1 MPQLSEYF
9 RCLKDIDGPL
19 ISEGTLESVKK
30 KLTDGIRE
38 ILPEVPVWLIDVGN
52 LQKRCGELKKTAQAE
67 YPEST
72 FLALDNLYFPG
83 NKTKLQVTRIL
94 DWDTRN
100 LPAPVRSPGAR
111 PGFLP
116 PKEQS
121 RVLAEQGVKKVI
133 IGDAGIFDGGTLK
146 FIKSVLNDNGIQIEA
161 FVGAICGANASG
173 ITAGMDIDLY
183 TAIELAAGPYEWIE
197 SRDFFD
203 GIVPGGGIVVGKKSK
218 INPEI
223 LKPYYKNGK
232 PICVPYNRGFP
243 GWSSIPAEKFEIFQ
257 SLCQGL
263 RETVRVELAEN
274 LSRDIQPN
282 DLTVI
287 SQAYLGQIR
296 GEIPVNLNGLI
307 SPAPISW
314 ND

>member
-1 MPQLSEYF
+1 M
-9 RCLKDIDGPL
+9 
-19 ISEGTLESVKK
+19 
-30 KLTDGIRE
+30 
-38 ILPEVPVWLIDVGN
+38 PEVPIWLIDAGK
-52 LQKRCGELKKTAQAE
+52 LQKRCGELKKSVQAVF
-67 YPEST
+67 PEST

-83 NKTKLQVTRIL
+83 NETKLQVTRIL

-146 FIKSVLNDNGIQIEA
+146 FINAVLSANGIQIEA
-161 FVGAICGANASG
+161 FIGAICGPGASG
-173 ITAGMDIDLY
+173 ITDSMNIDLY
-183 TAIELAAGPYEWIE
+183 AAIELSSGLYEWIE

-203 GIVPGGGIVVGKKSK
+203 GVAPGGGIVVGKKSK

-243 GWSSIPAEKFEIFQ
+243 GWSSIPVEKFEIFQ
-257 SLCQGL
+257 SLCQEL
-263 RETVRVELAEN
+263 RETVRVELAAEN
-274 LSRDIQPN
+274 LNRDIRPN

-296 GEIPVNLNGLI
+296 GEIPVSLNGLM